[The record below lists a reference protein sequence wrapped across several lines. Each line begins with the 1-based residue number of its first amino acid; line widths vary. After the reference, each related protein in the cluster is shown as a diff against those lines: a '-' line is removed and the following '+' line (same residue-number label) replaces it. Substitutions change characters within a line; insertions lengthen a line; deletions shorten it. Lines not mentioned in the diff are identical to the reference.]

1 METIGAILD
10 FAIRNEEKAFE
21 LYSSMAENSKSSSAR
36 KMFERLALEEKG
48 HKIKLERIR
57 DGEKWFSEPGK
68 PIADLGIAETL
79 EEMPRE
85 GEFDFQKALIFA
97 MQAEKRAFQ
106 LYTTLA
112 SLADDNDLRKL
123 FQDLAR
129 EEAGHK
135 LRIEIEY
142 DDEIYRDN

>member
-1 METIGAILD
+1 MESIDAILD

-21 LYSSMAENSKSSSAR
+21 LYTTLAGKSGNPSAR
-36 KMFERLALEEKG
+36 KMFERLAQEEKG

-57 DGEKWFSEPGK
+57 EGDMTFSEPGK
-68 PIADLGIAETL
+68 PVADLGIAETL
-79 EEMPRE
+79 EEVPRD
-85 GEFDFQKALIFA
+85 GELDFQKALIYA
-97 MQAEKRAFQ
+97 MQAEKRAYQ

-112 SLADDNDLRKL
+112 GLAEDNELRKL
-123 FQDLAR
+123 FESLAR

-142 DDEIYRDN
+142 DDGIYRDN